1 MTTFETI
8 ISASAEETEAAGKRL
23 AGHLRAGDVV
33 LLEGDL
39 AAGKTTFVRGFLRG
53 LSGDSEAV
61 SSPSFVLLQTYDC
74 SARDIN
80 TLHHVDLYRLREN
93 IADLREVGLE
103 DVLSD
108 DGTVVAVEWPK
119 NTLATWIPTDA
130 RVWRV
135 TITTNDDDT
144 RTIEIIPP
152 HEQNS

>member
-1 MTTFETI
+1 MTAVETN
-8 ISASAEETEAAGKRL
+8 SSAEETEAAGTRL
-23 AGHLRAGDVV
+23 ADHLRAGDVM

-39 AAGKTTFVRGFLRG
+39 AAGKTTFVRGLLRG
-53 LSGDSEAV
+53 LGGDSEAV

-119 NTLATWIPTDA
+119 NTLATWIPADA
-130 RVWRV
+130 RTWR
-135 TITTNDDDT
+135 TRITTNDDDT

-152 HEQNS
+152 DEQSS